1 MYRSINNVSK
11 YSRNKKDIEYFKG
24 SYLDSLSFSTKLYFS
39 FFQNFVVI
47 LLQDFSNLFHH

>member
-11 YSRNKKDIEYFKG
+11 YSRNKKDIDYFKG
-24 SYLDSLSFSTKLYFS
+24 SYLDSLSFSKKLYFS

-47 LLQDFSNLFHH
+47 LLQDFSNLLHH